1 MFHVGIDIS
10 KFKHDCFIATN
21 AGDKIGSFTFKNDH
35 EGFRTLK
42 DELESL
48 GEQSQIKIGFE
59 STGHYGINLKSFLSN
74 LGYTY
79 LEFNPQL
86 TSKFSQATSLRK
98 AKTDKIDAK
107 LIASMLGHFD
117 YKSLHTSFYHE
128 NDLKELV
135 RLRDKYLESRS
146 KELVNLTNALDKVF
160 PEFKPF
166 FDSKFGKTPLYILKR
181 YKTKERI
188 ANINTSHFE
197 TLRKLS
203 MGKFNYPRFSK
214 LRYLAKTSIGV
225 SSSIYESIIPM
236 IIDNYYHFNEL
247 IDQLDEQITN
257 LYNESGSLIHT
268 IPGIGIITAASI
280 YAEIGN
286 INRFTNSA
294 QLIAYS
300 GLDVSVSQ
308 SGIKDHR
315 GKIVRRGSPL
325 IRKKLFN
332 YAFNTLRFIP
342 QFHDYYHKKKSLG
355 KHHKVILIHICRK
368 LLRIIFHIESNKT
381 SFDINKVKWSVANH
395 LSSYY

>member
-21 AGDKIGSFTFKNDH
+21 AGDKIGSFTFNNDH
-35 EGFRTLK
+35 EGFQTLK
-42 DELESL
+42 VELESL
-48 GEQSQIKIGFE
+48 GDANQIKIGFE
-59 STGHYGINLKSFLSN
+59 STGHYGINLKSFLSK

-86 TSKFSQATSLRK
+86 TSKFSKATSLRK

-146 KELVNLTNALDKVF
+146 KELIKLTNALDKVF

-166 FDSKFGKTPLYILKR
+166 FNNRFGETPMYILKR
-181 YKTKERI
+181 YKTKEKI
-188 ANINTSHFE
+188 SNLTNSHYE
-197 TLRKLS
+197 TLRKMS
-203 MGKFNYPRFSK
+203 RGKFTYARFSN
-214 LRYLAKTSIGV
+214 LRHLALTSVGIT
-225 SSSIYESIIPM
+225 SEIYELVIPM
-236 IIDNYYHFNEL
+236 IIENYYHFTKL
-247 IDQLDEQITN
+247 IDQLDDQITT
-257 LYNESGSLIHT
+257 LYNKSGSLIHT

-286 INRFTNSA
+286 INRFNNAS
-294 QLIAYS
+294 QLTAYA
-300 GLDVSVSQ
+300 GLDVTVSQ
-308 SGIKDHR
+308 SGNKEYR
-315 GKIVRRGSPL
+315 GSIVRRGSPL
-325 IRKKLFN
+325 FRKKLFN
-332 YAFNTLRFIP
+332 YSFQSLKFIP
-342 QFHDYYHKKKSLG
+342 QFHDYYHKKKQIG
-355 KHHKVILIHICRK
+355 KHHKVVLIHLCRK

-381 SFDINKVKWSVANH
+381 SFDINKIK
-395 LSSYY
+395 

>member
-21 AGDKIGSFTFKNDH
+21 AGVKMSSFTFKNDH
-35 EGFRTLK
+35 EGFQTLK
-42 DELESL
+42 SELESL
-48 GEQSQIKIGFE
+48 GDSTQIKIGFE

-86 TSKFSQATSLRK
+86 TSKFSRATSLRK
-98 AKTDKIDAK
+98 TKTDKIDAK

-135 RLRDKYLESRS
+135 RLRDYYLESRS
-146 KELVNLTNALDKVF
+146 KELVKLTNALDKVF

-166 FDSKFGKTPLYILKR
+166 FNNSFGKTPLYILKR
-181 YKTKERI
+181 YKTKDKI
-188 ANINTSHFE
+188 ANLNNSHYE
-197 TLRKLS
+197 TLRKMS
-203 MGKFNYPRFSK
+203 MGKFSYPKFSK

-225 SSSIYESIIPM
+225 SSKIYELIIPM
-236 IIDNYYHFNEL
+236 IIDNYYHLTNL
-247 IDQLDEQITN
+247 IDQLDEQIII
-257 LYNESGSLIHT
+257 LYNQTDSLIHT

-286 INRFTNSA
+286 INRFTNSG
-294 QLIAYS
+294 QIIAYA

-308 SGIKDHR
+308 SGLKEHR
-315 GKIVRRGSPL
+315 GQIVRRGSAL
-325 IRKKLFN
+325 LRKKLFN
-332 YAFNTLRFIP
+332 YSFLSLRFIP

-355 KHHKVILIHICRK
+355 KHHKVVLTHLCRK
-368 LLRIIFHIESNKT
+368 LIRIIFHIESNKA
-381 SFDINKVKWSVANH
+381 SFDINKVK
-395 LSSYY
+395 

>member
-21 AGDKIGSFTFKNDH
+21 AGDKIRSFTFTNDH
-35 EGFRTLK
+35 EGFQTLK

-59 STGHYGINLKSFLSN
+59 STGHYGINLKSFLSK

-86 TSKFSQATSLRK
+86 TNKFSKATSLRR

-146 KELVNLTNALDKVF
+146 KELVNLTNILDKVF

-166 FDSKFGKTPLYILKR
+166 FNNTLGKTPMYILKR
-181 YKTKERI
+181 YKTKEKI
-188 ANINTSHFE
+188 AQLNQSHYE
-197 TLRKLS
+197 TLRKMS
-203 MGKFNYPRFSK
+203 MGKFSYPRFSN
-214 LRYLAKTSIGV
+214 LRHLAKTSVGI
-225 SSSIYESIIPM
+225 SSEIYKLVIPV
-236 IIDNYYHFNEL
+236 IIDNYYNYCEL
-247 IDQLDEQITN
+247 IDQLDEQILI
-257 LYNESGSLIHT
+257 LYNKTDSLIHT
-268 IPGIGIITAASI
+268 IPGVGIITAASI

-286 INRFTNSA
+286 INRFNNAS
-294 QLIAYS
+294 QLTAYA

-308 SGIKDHR
+308 SGLKEHR
-315 GKIVRRGSPL
+315 GSIVRRGSPL
-325 IRKKLFN
+325 LRKKL
-332 YAFNTLRFIP
+332 YNTSFMSLRFIP
-342 QFHDYYHKKKSLG
+342 QFHDYYHRKKSTG
-355 KHHKVILIHICRK
+355 KHHKIVLIHLCRK
-368 LLRIIFHIESNKT
+368 LLRIIFHLESNKRP
-381 SFDINKVKWSVANH
+381 FDINKVK
-395 LSSYY
+395 

>member
-21 AGDKIGSFTFKNDH
+21 ADDKIGSFTFNNDH
-35 EGFRTLK
+35 DGFQTLK
-42 DELESL
+42 VELESL
-48 GEQSQIKIGFE
+48 GDANQIKIGFE
-59 STGHYGINLKSFLSN
+59 STGHYGINLKSFLSK

-86 TSKFSQATSLRK
+86 TSKFSKATSLRK

-107 LIASMLGHFD
+107 LIASMLSHFD

-135 RLRDKYLESRS
+135 RLRDNYLESRS

-166 FDSKFGKTPLYILKR
+166 FDGKFGKTQFYILKR
-181 YKTKERI
+181 YKTKEKI
-188 ANINTSHFE
+188 ANLNNSHYE
-197 TLRKLS
+197 TLRKMS
-203 MGKFNYPRFSK
+203 RGRFTYARFSN
-214 LRYLAKTSIGV
+214 LRHLAKTSIGV

-236 IIDNYYHFNEL
+236 IIDNYNHFNEL

-257 LYNESGSLIHT
+257 LYNESESFIHT
-268 IPGIGIITAASI
+268 IPGIGIVTAASI

-308 SGIKDHR
+308 SGIKEHR
-315 GKIVRRGSPL
+315 GRIVRRGSPL

-355 KHHKVILIHICRK
+355 KHHKVVLIHICRK
-368 LLRIIFHIESNKT
+368 LLRIIFHIESTKT
-381 SFDINKVKWSVANH
+381 SFDINKVK
-395 LSSYY
+395 

>member
-21 AGDKIGSFTFKNDH
+21 AGDKIGSFTFNNDH
-35 EGFRTLK
+35 DGFQTLK
-42 DELESL
+42 VELESL
-48 GEQSQIKIGFE
+48 GDANQIKIGFE
-59 STGHYGINLKSFLSN
+59 STGHYGINLKSFLSK

-86 TSKFSQATSLRK
+86 TSKFSKATSLRK

-146 KELVNLTNALDKVF
+146 KELIKLTNALDKVF

-166 FDSKFGKTPLYILKR
+166 FNNRFGETPMYILKR
-181 YKTKERI
+181 YKTKEKI
-188 ANINTSHFE
+188 SNLTNSHYE
-197 TLRKLS
+197 TLRKMS
-203 MGKFNYPRFSK
+203 RGKFTYARFSN
-214 LRYLAKTSIGV
+214 LRHLALTSVGIT
-225 SSSIYESIIPM
+225 SEIYELVIPM
-236 IIDNYYHFNEL
+236 IIENYYHFTKL
-247 IDQLDEQITN
+247 IDQLDDQITT
-257 LYNESGSLIHT
+257 LYNKSGSLIHT

-286 INRFTNSA
+286 INRFNNAS
-294 QLIAYS
+294 QLTAYA
-300 GLDVSVSQ
+300 GLDVTVSQ
-308 SGIKDHR
+308 SGNKEYR
-315 GKIVRRGSPL
+315 GSIVRRGSPL
-325 IRKKLFN
+325 FRKKLFN
-332 YAFNTLRFIP
+332 YSFQSLKFIP
-342 QFHDYYHKKKSLG
+342 QFHDYYHKKKQIG
-355 KHHKVILIHICRK
+355 KHHKVVLIHLCRK

-381 SFDINKVKWSVANH
+381 SFDINKIK
-395 LSSYY
+395 